1 MPLQNINFNTADPI
15 KKLKDSRRKEN
26 DISKKNRYYD

>member
-15 KKLKDSRRKEN
+15 KKVRESRRKE
-26 DISKKNRYYD
+26 KNRYYDED